1 MIIYFSCIQKLF
13 ILSIESRQ
21 LPPPLNVHQNTQQ
34 HGIDF
39 NEVFAPVA
47 RWDTIKVI
55 LAITASKGW
64 SVYQLDVKSAFLH
77 GDLMENVYVEQP
89 SGYHKEEGKVYKLKK
104 ALYGLKQA
112 LRAWYSKIESYFSQE
127 KFEKC
132 PHEHTLFVKKEQW
145 RKCVNCESLC

>member
-55 LAITASKGW
+55 LAITASKG
-64 SVYQLDVKSAFLH
+64 
-77 GDLMENVYVEQP
+77 
-89 SGYHKEEGKVYKLKK
+89 
-104 ALYGLKQA
+104 
-112 LRAWYSKIESYFSQE
+112 
-127 KFEKC
+127 
-132 PHEHTLFVKKEQW
+132 
-145 RKCVNCESLC
+145 